1 MNFSDGLLQM
11 GDYWKLQIWSKKFP
25 VKMELLLKKIL
36 PLLNNVELTIK
47 VTNHDKKVIIFLYIT
62 NRDSSQKK
70 CQIYIF

>member
-1 MNFSDGLLQM
+1 
-11 GDYWKLQIWSKKFP
+11 
-25 VKMELLLKKIL
+25 MELLLKKIL

-47 VTNHDKKVIIFLYIT
+47 VTNHDNKVIIFLYIT